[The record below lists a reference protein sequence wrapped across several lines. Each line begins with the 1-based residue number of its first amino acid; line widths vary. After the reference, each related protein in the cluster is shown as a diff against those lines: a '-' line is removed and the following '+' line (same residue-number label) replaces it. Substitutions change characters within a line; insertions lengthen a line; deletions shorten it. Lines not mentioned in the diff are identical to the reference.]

1 MNVLIVDD
9 EPLARAGHA
18 LLLGRGIRD
27 RVDRPRRAMVPRRS
41 RASGAKR
48 PDLVL
53 LDVQMPEMD
62 GFGVLRALGAEH
74 MPPVIFVTAH
84 DSTPSRRSR

>member
-9 EPLARAGHA
+9 EPLAREGAR
-18 LLLGRGIRD
+18 LLLGDEPGITQ
-27 RVDRPRRAMVPRRS
+27 VDEARNGAEAVARIRA
-41 RASGAKR
+41 RA

-62 GFGVLRALGAEH
+62 GFGVLRALGAES

-84 DSTPSRRSR
+84 D